1 MYKKHIVVFGLDNF
15 GMSTIKQLSKYKCET
30 LAIDKRID
38 RVEIA
43 AEYATYSMQINVQD
57 ADDFDELSLN
67 SYDIAIITFSNI
79 QSSILAA
86 LVCKEN
92 NIPVVI
98 AKANDET
105 HKKILKKMDV
115 DKIILPEEEMGIKLA
130 KGIMNKSI
138 IEIVDLSEDYSIVE
152 LNVQNKWD
160 NKTLSE
166 LRLRN
171 IYGFNVLC
179 IKRKADNIIISP
191 LPEQVVK
198 TGDILVGIA
207 LNEKFNK
214 KHRNDDENSDEV
226 EK

>member
-1 MYKKHIVVFGLDNF
+1 MNKKHIVVFGLDSF
-15 GMSTIKQLSKYKCET
+15 GMSTIRQLSKYNCET
-30 LAIDKRID
+30 LAIDKRSD

-43 AEYATYSMQINVQD
+43 AEFATYSMQLNMQD
-57 ADDFDELSLN
+57 ADDFEELSLN

-92 NIPVVI
+92 NIPMVI

-105 HKKILKKMDV
+105 HKKILTKMDV
-115 DKIILPEEEMGIKLA
+115 DKIILPDEEMGVKLA
-130 KGIMNKSI
+130 KGIMNRSLI
-138 IEIVDLSEDYSIVE
+138 DMIDLSEDYSIVE
-152 LNVQNKWD
+152 LNVNEKWD

-171 IYGFNVLC
+171 LYGLNVLC
-179 IKRKADNIIISP
+179 VKCKSKNIVISP

-214 KHRNDDENSDEV
+214 KHHEDE
-226 EK
+226 